1 MTNKFMKDQKKLQ
14 SRERERERERE
25 RTFSDDPATS
35 STAETSVA
43 APLAWCHIHP
53 SCNGSTSSVS
63 TGISTFN

>member
-14 SRERERERERE
+14 SRERERE